1 MPLVAYVHEHEPEEP
16 EDEGRAPWEPN
27 WRVWRW
33 IGAAVVVVYAA
44 TRANGA
50 LDLLL
55 VLVVFALCCR
65 AAVEALSNG
74 DGLREW
80 RQ

>member
-1 MPLVAYVHEHEPEEP
+1 MPVLAYVHASDREGEPRP
-16 EDEGRAPWEPN
+16 PWEPN

-33 IGAAVVVVYAA
+33 VAAAVVVAYAA
-44 TRANGA
+44 TQAQGVA
-50 LDLLL
+50 EL
-55 VLVVFALCCR
+55 VLVVGVFALACR
-65 AAVEALSNG
+65 AATEALPSG

>member
-1 MPLVAYVHEHEPEEP
+1 VPFVAYVRVADRDPRPEGP
-16 EDEGRAPWEPN
+16 RPWQPD

-33 IGAAVVVVYAA
+33 LIAAAFVIYAA
-44 TRANGA
+44 TRAEGIVELA
-50 LDLLL
+50 C
-55 VLVVFALCCR
+55 VIVVFALACR
-65 AAVEALSNG
+65 AAVEALPSG

>member
-1 MPLVAYVHEHEPEEP
+1 VPFVAYVRAADDDPRPEGP
-16 EDEGRAPWEPN
+16 RPWQPD

-33 IGAAVVVVYAA
+33 LIAAVPVVYAA
-44 TRANGA
+44 TRSDGTVE
-50 LDLLL
+50 LVL
-55 VLVVFALCCR
+55 VLVVFALACR
-65 AAVEALSNG
+65 AAVEALPGG